1 MSEKHISDYLA
12 YLVAHAH
19 RKLHGQLERS
29 LQAESVSVEQWRML
43 EILSDGEGRS
53 MGEIA
58 DLALMNHPA
67 LTKMTDR
74 MVARGLVHRAPDD
87 SDQRRVLVF
96 LTDRGAETVKRVRAH
111 VESHNAEIEEH
122 LGPRET
128 ARLRK
133 LLDSVISHDIASE

>member
-1 MSEKHISDYLA
+1 
-12 YLVAHAH
+12 
-19 RKLHGQLERS
+19 
-29 LQAESVSVEQWRML
+29 
-43 EILSDGEGRS
+43 

-74 MVARGLVHRAPDD
+74 MVARGLVHRAPDA

-96 LTDRGAETVKRVRAH
+96 LTDRGTETVKRVRAH